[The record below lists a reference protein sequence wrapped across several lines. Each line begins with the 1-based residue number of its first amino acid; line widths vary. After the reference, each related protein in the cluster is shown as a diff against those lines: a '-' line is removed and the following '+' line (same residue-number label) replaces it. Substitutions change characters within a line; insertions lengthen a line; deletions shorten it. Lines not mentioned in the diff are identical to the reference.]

1 MCVFFFFFFFEKR
14 IILRLGI
21 VLRIF
26 FIRALSL
33 GVSNVKYLA
42 FGIPN
47 TKNQTSSNISNLKTY
62 RHGDTVYSQIW
73 DSTDK
78 YARNFYSY
86 FIYSLSLSLSLI
98 ATLISPH
105 WPPCHVVELCA
116 IHHAM
121 PRRWACRT
129 IHHAT
134 PPSLLCHPPC
144 HTMPSCHQNHPPLD
158 LSQLAYNG
166 GFCFWVCLIWDG
178 FWGLWMWR
186 VVG

>member
-1 MCVFFFFFFFEKR
+1 MCQMLNIWHLAYQTPKTKLHQIFQISKLIGMEIQYTLKYEIVRTNMPGIF
-14 IILRLGI
+14 ILIL
-21 VLRIF
+21 F
-26 FIRALSL
+26 
-33 GVSNVKYLA
+33 
-42 FGIPN
+42 
-47 TKNQTSSNISNLKTY
+47 T
-62 RHGDTVYSQIW
+62 
-73 DSTDK
+73 
-78 YARNFYSY
+78 
-86 FIYSLSLSLSLI
+86 LSLI

-121 PRRWACRT
+121 PRHWACRT